1 MNYIAISPMFPKSY
15 WNFCDRLKQN
25 GVTVLGIGDVAYDQ
39 LMDELKQSLT
49 EYYYVK
55 DMKNYDDM
63 MRAVAYFIHKYGRI
77 DWLESNNEYWLEQ
90 DAMLRTDFNITS
102 GFQKRQLAGFK
113 LKSGCLLYTSP
124 SPRDA

>member
-77 DWLESNNEYWLEQ
+77 DWRGIKQ
-90 DAMLRTDFNITS
+90 
-102 GFQKRQLAGFK
+102 
-113 LKSGCLLYTSP
+113 
-124 SPRDA
+124 

>member
-90 DAMLRTDFNITS
+90 DAMLRTVLILPVD
-102 GFQKRQLAGFK
+102 FQKRRCRL
-113 LKSGCLLYTSP
+113 
-124 SPRDA
+124 

>member
-113 LKSGCLLYTSP
+113 LKSGMKKSMHNV
-124 SPRDA
+124 